1 MIRIYWCG
9 RRALTVLGG
18 CAQLYRASKVG
29 DVRTVRALLADSD
42 VLVNQA
48 NEVRG
53 WKELVDRSGGHGR
66 QRYGRLWEGGVGRV
80 LTAALTDD
88 ALVGCTAGRVCA
100 GWMDAVA
107 DSLSEGP
114 RGGGGAAARS
124 P

>member
-53 WKELVDRSGGHGR
+53 WKKLVERWSGQGR

-100 GWMDAVA
+100 GWKHAAV
-107 DSLSEGP
+107 
-114 RGGGGAAARS
+114 GGL
-124 P
+124 